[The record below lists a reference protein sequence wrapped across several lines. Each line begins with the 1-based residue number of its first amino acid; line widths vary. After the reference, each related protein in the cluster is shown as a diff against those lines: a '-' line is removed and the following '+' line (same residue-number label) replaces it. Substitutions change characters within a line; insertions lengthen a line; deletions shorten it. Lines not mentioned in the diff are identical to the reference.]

1 MSILM
6 HAPVAGAY
14 LGLGWWAWRDAS
26 APAAVGATGPATSN
40 SRLGTPAIAAGD
52 PHGQAAVP
60 PIERFLLLLAWLAHG
75 ALLVLT
81 VIRPEGLQ
89 FGFALALS
97 STMWLAVAVYW
108 IESLYFGLVSMRLL
122 VLPIAGLC
130 VLLPLWFPG
139 TLMPRVGHNLALEV
153 HLLVALAAYGLLTIA
168 ALHALLMAA
177 LDRRLHRRDSG
188 VGPVGVADEPLSQ
201 ASLHRR
207 WQAVEQAVLAQLP
220 PLLTMERLL
229 FRMLA
234 AGFTLLT
241 LTVVSGLV
249 FSEEMFGRAFRFEHK
264 TLFTLLSWLIFAA
277 LLAGRAIYGWRG
289 RVALRWTLAGFM
301 TMLLAYVGSRFVL
314 EVILHR

>member
-1 MSILM
+1 M

-26 APAAVGATGPATSN
+26 APAAVTATAADAANGRPGCAATM
-40 SRLGTPAIAAGD
+40 AGD
-52 PHGQAAVP
+52 LTRQTAVP
-60 PIERFLLLLAWLAHG
+60 MAERLLLLLVWLAHG
-75 ALLVLT
+75 ALLALT
-81 VIRPEGLQ
+81 AIRPEGLQ

-108 IESLYFGLVSMRLL
+108 VESLYFGLVSMRLL

-139 TLMPRVGHNLALEV
+139 SLLPRAGGNVALDA
-153 HLLVALAAYGLLTIA
+153 HLLVAMAAYGLLTIA

-188 VGPVGVADEPLSQ
+188 VSGIGA
-201 ASLHRR
+201 ASVPDGQPAQRALLRR

-234 AGFTLLT
+234 AGFVLLT
-241 LTVVSGLV
+241 LTVVSGLI

-289 RVALRWTLAGFM
+289 RVALRWTLAGFL